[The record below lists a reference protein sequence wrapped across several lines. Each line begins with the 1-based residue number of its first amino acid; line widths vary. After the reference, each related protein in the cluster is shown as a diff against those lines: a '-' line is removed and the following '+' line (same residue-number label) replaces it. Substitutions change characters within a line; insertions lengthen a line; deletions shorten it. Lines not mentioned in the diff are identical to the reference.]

1 MKHLVLAAC
10 LFTTAAAG
18 AQTVWRCGPDGRDYR
33 DAPCAQGRAV
43 EVADDRTEAERS
55 AARKVAA
62 QDRALAQRLA
72 KQRLALE
79 RERRAE
85 GNGLAGFATTPP
97 LRATARAPATPKP
110 GPKAGP
116 RKPAAGETYRGAAPS
131 SPRATG

>member
-10 LFTTAAAG
+10 LFTTAAG

-33 DAPCAQGRAV
+33 DAPCAQGRVVA
-43 EVADDRTEAERS
+43 VADERTEAERS
-55 AARKVAA
+55 AARQVAA

-79 RERRAE
+79 RERQAE

-97 LRATARAPATPKP
+97 LSAKAPPSAKPKP
-110 GPKAGP
+110 RSKAGP
-116 RKPAAGETYRGAAPS
+116 RQPAGRETYRGAAPS
-131 SPRATG
+131 SPRAMG

>member
-33 DAPCAQGRAV
+33 DAPCTQGRVVA
-43 EVADDRTEAERS
+43 VADDRSEAERS
-55 AARKVAA
+55 AARQVAT

-97 LRATARAPATPKP
+97 LSATAPVSAKPKP
-110 GPKAGP
+110 GSKAGP
-116 RKPAAGETYRGAAPS
+116 RKPAARETYRGAAPS
-131 SPRATG
+131 SPRALG